1 MIVQGTNVTHEGGR
15 VIDLGWTLPQ
25 KVLPESQENV
35 NTVLVR
41 RLYLLLS
48 IQLSNKQ
55 VFFNISIFCPFC
67 SRVLCSF
74 IRQKQKI

>member
-25 KVLPESQENV
+25 KVLPEKSQENV
-35 NTVLVR
+35 NAVR

-48 IQLSNKQ
+48 ILLSNKQ
-55 VFFNISIFCPFC
+55 VFST
-67 SRVLCSF
+67 
-74 IRQKQKI
+74 